1 MMILEKILK
10 GIYRLY
16 SVVFDYATE
25 LLVRLLGIEE
35 EMGF

>member
-1 MMILEKILK
+1 MILEKILK

-16 SVVFDYATE
+16 SVVFDYVTE
-25 LLVRLLGIEE
+25 LLVRLLGMEE